1 MYKEIVIN
9 DIVAKLA
16 SRFTTEELQAIKIQ
30 IEISLTDYTVL
41 KYEKQEIIPY
51 EYTIPEEIKYFIIS
65 KKIEGKSDK
74 TLENYYMFLKN
85 FFQEVQKPLDEITS
99 GHIRVYLYTY
109 QQKRAISNRSL
120 EVLRNVF
127 NSFFTWAFNE
137 GYIKTNPMLKIGAIN
152 YDPKPREGLTQLELE
167 KVREACADE
176 RDRAIIE
183 FLYSTGCRI
192 SEVCNVKISDINFQQ
207 KTCLILGK
215 GNKYRTVYL
224 NAKCELALDR
234 YLKTRND
241 NTEYLFVGVRR
252 PHNQL
257 HKSGMEAIVK
267 KIVKRTDINKNITPH
282 MFRHTMATTALQNG
296 MTVPE
301 VQKIL
306 GHTNIETTMIYVRT
320 DDEELRLKAKKLI
333 N

>member
-1 MYKEIVIN
+1 MYKEKVIN
-9 DIVAKLA
+9 DVVAKLA
-16 SRFTTEELQAIKIQ
+16 NHFTSEELLEIKMQ
-30 IEISLTDYTVL
+30 MEMSLTDYHIVR
-41 KYEKQEIIPY
+41 YEKQEIIPY
-51 EYTIPEEIKYFIIS
+51 EYKIPEEIKYFIIS
-65 KKIEGKSDK
+65 KKIEGKSDA
-74 TLENYYMFLKN
+74 TLENYNMYLNN
-85 FFQEVQKPLDEITS
+85 FFQEIQKPIDEITS

-109 QQKRAISNRSL
+109 QQRRAISNRSL

-127 NSFFTWAFNE
+127 NSFFSWAFNE
-137 GYIKTNPMLKIGAIN
+137 GFIKTNPMSKIGSIN
-152 YDPKPREGLTQLELE
+152 YNTKPREGLNQLELE
-167 KVREACADE
+167 KVREACKDE
-176 RDRAIIE
+176 RDKALIE
-183 FLYSTGCRI
+183 FLYSTGCRV
-192 SEVCNVKISDINFQQ
+192 SEVCNVKISDIDFKN

-215 GNKYRTVYL
+215 GNKYRTVYI

-234 YLKTRND
+234 YLKSRED
-241 NTEYLFVGVRR
+241 NTEYLFVSVRK

-267 KIVKRTDINKNITPH
+267 KIVNRTDLEKNITPH

-306 GHTNIETTMIYVRT
+306 GHTNIETTMIYVKT
-320 DDEELRLKAKKLI
+320 DDEELKLKAKKLI